1 MENMLPDR
9 KLVELLAR
17 GPEPGGMYFP
27 KNFEFYWG
35 VSGDWAWRHFCK
47 KEMHW
52 PRWIKISTYSPIQA
66 TDCHKWTVILWYLHI
81 VQVQLPWENPAM
93 VSSFTTTRMD
103 EETSG
108 CFILGSN
115 QQQQWAV
122 ATKNRKLFIR
132 QSRDT
137 SHLQQRSIEPSA
149 SAILKNLNYPGFSSW
164 DDIRYK
170 KNRWGNLFQ
179 KVPFLKIHGLFPT
192 LDITRKSG
200 SVRASCLSPNGK
212 HC

>member
-1 MENMLPDR
+1 
-9 KLVELLAR
+9 
-17 GPEPGGMYFP
+17 
-27 KNFEFYWG
+27 
-35 VSGDWAWRHFCK
+35 
-47 KEMHW
+47 MHW

-108 CFILGSN
+108 CFKLGSS

-192 LDITRKSG
+192 LDIRIGESQLPFTQWKTLLTSLKHLRKSSRTISSSFG
-200 SVRASCLSPNGK
+200 INKSKISRSSPPSNTWGEG
-212 HC
+212 